1 MTKAK
6 DALPFKTLFWLAAI
20 YAVLK
25 KALPQETVS
34 PSDYDLRHYSPK
46 KRNW

>member
-6 DALPFKTLFWLAAI
+6 DALPFKTLFWASLI
-20 YAVLK
+20 YQLFK
-25 KALPQETVS
+25 QALPQETVS
-34 PSDYDLRHYSPK
+34 PSDYDLRTYQPK

>member
-1 MTKAK
+1 MTKTK
-6 DALPFKTLFWLAAI
+6 DALPFRTIFWASLI
-20 YAVLK
+20 YALLK

-34 PSDYDLRHYSPK
+34 PQDYDLRTYQPP